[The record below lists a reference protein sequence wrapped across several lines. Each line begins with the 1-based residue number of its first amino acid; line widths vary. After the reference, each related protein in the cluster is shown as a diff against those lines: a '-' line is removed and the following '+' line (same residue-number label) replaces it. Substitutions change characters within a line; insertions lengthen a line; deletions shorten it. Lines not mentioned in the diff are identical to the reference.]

1 MAGVLRA
8 HFGDSALVL
17 APECYRMLGTYDGVD
32 ACASRV
38 LPELRAVVAAHPSLC
53 ALSLLGYSFGGLVAR
68 FLAGALLVEPRP
80 FLGLQP
86 LNLVTFACPHLGP
99 TLLCAAPAGAPED
112 AGAAGDGDSDAEES
126 EEGAAARAQRRKR
139 AATLSLAFL
148 RHLAGASG
156 AQMALHDPFQLLLL
170 MAHPRSAFYRVR
182 CLRGCC
188 DTRSAA
194 CFGHT
199 PC

>member
-1 MAGVLRA
+1 
-8 HFGDSALVL
+8 
-17 APECYRMLGTYDGVD
+17 MLGTYDGVD
-32 ACASRV
+32 ACANRV
-38 LPELRAVVAAHPSLC
+38 LPELRAVVAAHPSLR

-99 TLLCAAPAGAPED
+99 TLLCAPPAGAED
-112 AGAAGDGDSDAEES
+112 AGAAGDADSDAEES

-182 CLRGCC
+182 CLRGCR
-188 DTRSAA
+188 DTHSAA
-194 CFGHT
+194 CFGAHR
-199 PC
+199 PSSLPAQ